1 VSNGPGAFV
10 GKWRRA
16 WQGLVQAVR
25 DDHAMLHHYDAK
37 YGPNG
42 RDDRPSLARDLVTRI
57 GFQMLADCRVMRF
70 CVDAEIPLAP
80 RVASRLIR
88 HAYGSDV
95 HWETQLEPGIVFVHG
110 MGMAISR
117 SARVERGAIL
127 FQNVTLGAAFDSTS
141 GSTGAPLVHQSV
153 HVGAGSTL
161 VGPITIGARSK
172 VTANCFVR
180 SSIPADSIVEAPAPL
195 VSARRRPG
203 TASETDNPVVAP
215 RDFTGRPRDREI

>member
-1 VSNGPGAFV
+1 MTNDPGAVV
-10 GKWRRA
+10 GKWQRA
-16 WQGLVQAVR
+16 WQGLVHAVR

-37 YGPNG
+37 YGPNS
-42 RDDRPSLARDLVTRI
+42 REDRTSLARDLVTRI
-57 GFQMLADCRVMRF
+57 GFQMLAACRVMRF
-70 CVDAEIPLAP
+70 CVDVEIPLAP

-95 HWETQLEPGIVFVHG
+95 HWEAQLEPGIVFVHG

-117 SARVERGAIL
+117 SARVQRGAIL
-127 FQNVTLGAAFDSTS
+127 FQNVTLGVAFDSTS
-141 GSTGAPLVHQSV
+141 GSAGAPLLQQSV

-180 SSIPADSIVEAPAPL
+180 TSVPADSIVEAPAPL
-195 VSARRRPG
+195 VSARHKPG
-203 TASETDNPVVAP
+203 AVAETDNPALVP
-215 RDFTGRPRDREI
+215 RDFKGRAGAREI